1 MKIALYFKTFKLG
14 ELTFEN
20 NKYIYNS
27 DLTGEAECKKY
38 PSLQYYKLENSKNR
52 SSDKLYPVF
61 DDFKT
66 QILKRPDILTEI
78 GYTKN
83 DNDYSLLY
91 KYGKIKQNDFKY
103 HIVSEG

>member
-27 DLTGEAECKKY
+27 DLNGEVECKKY
-38 PSLQYYKLENSKNR
+38 PSLQYYQLEDSSNR
-52 SSDKLYPVF
+52 SNDKLYPIF
-61 DDFKT
+61 EEIKS
-66 QILKRPDILTEI
+66 QILKRPDILTII
-78 GYTKN
+78 GYNKT
-83 DNDYSLLY
+83 DNDYILLY

-103 HIVSEG
+103 HIISEG

>member
-1 MKIALYFKTFKLG
+1 MKISLYFKNYKLG

-20 NKYIYNS
+20 SKYIYNS
-27 DLTGEAECKKY
+27 NTDGENECKNY
-38 PSLQYYKLENSKNR
+38 PSLQYYKLENSNNK

-61 DDFKT
+61 EELKA

-78 GYTKN
+78 GYNQN
-83 DNDYSLLY
+83 DNDYTLLY

-103 HIVSEG
+103 HIVSEN

>member
-1 MKIALYFKTFKLG
+1 MKISLYFKNYKLG

-20 NKYIYNS
+20 SKYIYNS
-27 DLTGEAECKKY
+27 NTDGENECKNY
-38 PSLQYYKLENSKNR
+38 PSLQYYKLENSNNK

-61 DDFKT
+61 EELKA

-78 GYTKN
+78 GYNQN
-83 DNDYSLLY
+83 DNDYTLLY